1 MPQIFVDNVNKTVSV
16 NGVACSVPSVSL
28 PSDIVYALLSKTGD
42 VSVQYVNNVGTTVL
56 TNASFVTPVNQWV
69 SAVPGLTLAA
79 ARAGKLTLASS
90 MFAAKRQDPALVTV
104 VVGGVSRQWDTS
116 DGAYAQYFS
125 ASKIAESVNSAAAA
139 AVANSAIVAN
149 NNATVANNNATNNA
163 ITASNNANIN
173 AALIVA
179 GTRSDGGGGTI
190 PGVAAPVTAPVALP
204 AMSAPSAAPA
214 MPSFT
219 AFPYGSSVPVA
230 VSAADMQNL
239 AAACTSVRNA
249 LATAYNGHVAAINA
263 LGSVSAV
270 AAYNVSAGW

>member
-1 MPQIFVDNVNKTVSV
+1 MPQIFIDNVNKTVSV

-28 PSDIVYALLSKTGD
+28 PSDVVYALLSKAGD
-42 VSVQYVNNVGTTVL
+42 VSVQYVNSVGTTVL
-56 TNASFVTPVNQWV
+56 TNASFVTPVNQWI

-79 ARAGKLTLASS
+79 AKAGKLTLASS

-139 AVANSAIVAN
+139 AAAN
-149 NNATVANNNATNNA
+149 NAVVASNNAV
-163 ITASNNANIN
+163 TASNNANLN
-173 AALIVA
+173 AAIVVA
-179 GTRSDGGGGTI
+179 GTRSDGSGGTI
-190 PGVAAPVTAPVALP
+190 TGVGAPVSNLTAA
-204 AMSAPSAAPA
+204 SASPA
-214 MPSFT
+214 MPSFA

-230 VSAADMQNL
+230 VTATDMQNL
-239 AAACTSVRNA
+239 AAACASVRNA

-263 LGSVSAV
+263 LGSVSAI

>member
-1 MPQIFVDNVNKTVSV
+1 MPQIFIDNVNKTVSV

-28 PSDIVYALLSKTGD
+28 PSDVVYALLSKAGD

-56 TNASFVTPVNQWV
+56 TNASFVTPVNQWI
-69 SAVPGLTLAA
+69 SAAPGLTLAA
-79 ARAGKLTLASS
+79 AKAGKLILASS

-139 AVANSAIVAN
+139 AAAN
-149 NNATVANNNATNNA
+149 NAALTNNNATNNA

-179 GTRSDGGGGTI
+179 GTRSDGSGGTI

-204 AMSAPSAAPA
+204 GLSAPA

-230 VSAADMQNL
+230 VTATDMQNL

-263 LGSVSAV
+263 LGSVSAI

>member
-1 MPQIFVDNVNKTVSV
+1 MPQIFIDNVNKTVSV

-28 PSDIVYALLSKTGD
+28 PSDIAYALLSKTGD

-56 TNASFVTPVNQWV
+56 TNTSFVTPVNLWI

-79 ARAGKLTLASS
+79 AKAGKLILASS

-125 ASKIAESVNSAAAA
+125 ASKIAESVNSAAAV
-139 AVANSAIVAN
+139 AVA
-149 NNATVANNNATNNA
+149 NNA

-173 AALIVA
+173 AAIVVA
-179 GTRSDGGGGTI
+179 GTKTSENGPI
-190 PGVAAPVTAPVALP
+190 PGTP
-204 AMSAPSAAPA
+204 ASVSNPTAAPA

-230 VSAADMQNL
+230 VTATDMQNL

-263 LGSVSAV
+263 LGSASAV
-270 AAYNVSAGW
+270 AAYNASAGW

>member
-1 MPQIFVDNVNKTVSV
+1 MPQIFIDNVNKTVSV

-28 PSDIVYALLSKTGD
+28 PSDVVYALLSKAGD

-56 TNASFVTPVNQWV
+56 TNTSFVTPVNQWI

-139 AVANSAIVAN
+139 AVANNAVVAS
-149 NNATVANNNATNNA
+149 NNA
-163 ITASNNANIN
+163 ITANNNASLN
-173 AALIVA
+173 AAIVVA
-179 GTRSDGGGGTI
+179 GTQASENGPVPGT
-190 PGVAAPVTAPVALP
+190 PAPVSNLTAA
-204 AMSAPSAAPA
+204 SASPA

-230 VSAADMQNL
+230 VTATDMQNL

-263 LGSVSAV
+263 LGSVSAI